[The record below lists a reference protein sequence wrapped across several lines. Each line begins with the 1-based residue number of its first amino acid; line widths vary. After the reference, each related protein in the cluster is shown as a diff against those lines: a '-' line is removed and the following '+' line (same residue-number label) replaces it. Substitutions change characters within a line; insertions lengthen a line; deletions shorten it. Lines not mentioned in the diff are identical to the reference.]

1 VSVSTA
7 YINGEFAAVKA
18 EEEGRQLATCDSS
31 KNINVVENVV
41 EKLSPQAMI
50 LLEGYSK
57 KKREAA
63 TRLIYAIQDNPQ
75 ITISEM
81 TMVVGTTD
89 RTIQRYLKEFQ
100 EAAVLKREGSDKK
113 GQWILS

>member
-1 VSVSTA
+1 MLLSAGSCVCFNLFRRLFRGKCWELSRIGSPALVFEPDNDTDDYTAVTA

-50 LLEGYSK
+50 LLEGYGMSGDK
-57 KKREAA
+57 L
-63 TRLIYAIQDNPQ
+63 TRSQTPDCFPC
-75 ITISEM
+75 
-81 TMVVGTTD
+81 
-89 RTIQRYLKEFQ
+89 
-100 EAAVLKREGSDKK
+100 
-113 GQWILS
+113 